1 MNRSRFERLRQGQAA
16 VLIALCMF
24 SLVVFLA
31 FATNMG
37 ILVNDKI
44 RIQNA
49 ADMGAYSAA
58 YREAQVLN
66 RLTRINQEILNE
78 AKRCR
83 QVLEGRIWQGV
94 PCDCQA
100 ISPDADA
107 FIQGCESRLQAL
119 ESQFLAEA
127 EYTASV
133 GSMLSAGQAALDANV
148 SDLSMTSGSHFFE
161 SSPASPTSQGSG
173 VTKSIPTLTTFEQLQ
188 SYFDYFVMPSC
199 PCLTGCCYQPQV
211 PRIEPIPLGSYFIKP
226 DRDPDMWVMAEASGA
241 MKTSYLDIAYSPTGG
256 DGGYFGGSSAGSDDV
271 MTAIGVAKP
280 FDGSVGPTAQY
291 IDQDGS
297 SRLDGFAAGN
307 NEASPIQYSFQFLVP
322 ETFMQPTYRAR
333 LAGVHEWDGAS
344 ADYNP
349 ADAISSNPVGRTRD
363 PSRIHH

>member
-1 MNRSRFERLRQGQAA
+1 MIKSGLRRARRGQAA

-83 QVLEGRIWQGV
+83 QVLEARIWQGV
-94 PCDCQA
+94 PCACEA

-119 ESQFLAEA
+119 ESQFLFEA

-133 GSMLSAGQAALDANV
+133 GSMLSAGRAALDANV

-161 SSPASPTSQGSG
+161 ASPASPTSQGSG
-173 VTKSIPTLTTFEQLQ
+173 ITKSVPTLTTFEQLQ
-188 SYFDYFVMPSC
+188 THFDYFVTPSC
-199 PCLTGCCYQPQV
+199 PCLIGCCYQPQV
-211 PRIEPIPLGSYFIKP
+211 PRIQPITLGSYFIKP
-226 DRDPDMWVMAEASGA
+226 DQDPDMWVMAEASGA
-241 MKTSYLDIAYSPTGG
+241 MKSRYLDIAYSNTGG

-280 FDGSVGPTAQY
+280 FDGSVGPTVPFIMEGA
-291 IDQDGS
+291 
-297 SRLDGFAAGN
+297 SRLDGLAAGN
-307 NEASPIQYSFQFLVP
+307 DESSPIQYSFQFLEP
-322 ETFMQPTYRAR
+322 ESFMQPTYRAR
-333 LAGVHEWDGAS
+333 LAGVHEWNGS
-344 ADYNP
+344 TADYKP
-349 ADAISSNPVGRTRD
+349 ADAISSNSTGRTRD